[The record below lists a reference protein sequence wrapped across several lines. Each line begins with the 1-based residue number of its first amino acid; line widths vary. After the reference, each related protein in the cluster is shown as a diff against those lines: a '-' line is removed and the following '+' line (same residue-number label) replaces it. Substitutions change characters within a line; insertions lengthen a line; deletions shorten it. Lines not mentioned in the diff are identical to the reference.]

1 MPEALGAIK
10 GGYCVVSYC
19 IMLLVDCVVLY
30 GMLLH
35 GTAWYCIVWHCTTW
49 HGIVYMIGYC
59 IISYD
64 MVSRVVY
71 LVLLGGE
78 SRRLFGNHLAP
89 SPSINLDM
97 NAKSVSILF

>member
-1 MPEALGAIK
+1 M
-10 GGYCVVSYC
+10 V
-19 IMLLVDCVVLY
+19 
-30 GMLLH
+30 
-35 GTAWYCIVWHCTTW
+35 
-49 HGIVYMIGYC
+49 GYC

-97 NAKSVSILF
+97 NAKSVSILFGCKDMGPRSEKGQNSHKQKNSNKALLRLSNENIFYPYGRCSNESENDDNEQ